1 MAAIGTRLGVL
12 CHDGESF
19 VSQIFDQLGV
29 GVGIEAKTAQLHPH
43 DRWDGRHLD
52 FVSGLLRAQRGHY
65 PVEDVPTDD
74 GVAGGVFDLGERQMF

>member
-29 GVGIEAKTAQLHPH
+29 GVGVEPKTAQLHPH
-43 DRWDGRHLD
+43 DRKNGRHLD
-52 FVSGLLRAQRGHY
+52 FVG
-65 PVEDVPTDD
+65 
-74 GVAGGVFDLGERQMF
+74 